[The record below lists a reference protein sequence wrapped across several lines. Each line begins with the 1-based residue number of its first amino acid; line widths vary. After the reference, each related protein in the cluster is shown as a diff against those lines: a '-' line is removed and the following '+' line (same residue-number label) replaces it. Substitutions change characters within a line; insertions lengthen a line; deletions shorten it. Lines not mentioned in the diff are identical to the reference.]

1 MSGGGGNQQTTVSQA
16 TPYAPAMPYLE
27 QAMRDAAKMYSQGG
41 TQYTPWSQVAGP
53 SAQQLASQQGILNYV
68 QSPGTR
74 QFIQGAQGTT
84 ANQMMGGTN
93 YNQPISGYAQNQ
105 LGGYLNQGSNLASNA
120 GMLNQMAYGDT
131 SNPYIDTQ
139 VRSALDQMS
148 NAFLT
153 NTLPGLRR
161 AAIGQ
166 GTYGSSRNALA
177 EGQAGSA
184 LESQMSEAANKA
196 YMGAYQTSEQN
207 RLQALQ
213 QMAQQQGQGA
223 QNAYNLM
230 QQGAGTNLANIAQG
244 LGSYN
249 QSLAMPLDMMNQAMQ
264 IGNAQQQQ
272 EQAQLQDMTNRWNF
286 QQQSG
291 WDTLAKFK
299 NLIDATS
306 QLGGVSATSQQMP
319 QQNIIGNVA
328 GGLMQ
333 AAPAIAGAMGSGS
346 TGTSTAANNLQ
357 GNIATQGGFS
367 NWAQPSSMGF
377 SNSMNV
383 SGPSYNSGSNWGSNM
398 FSSLK

>member
-1 MSGGGGNQQTTVSQA
+1 MSGGGGNQQSTVQQA
-16 TPYAPAMPYLE
+16 YPYAPAMPYIE

-41 TQYTPWSQVAGP
+41 AQYTPWSQIANATP
-53 SAQQLASQQGILNYV
+53 QQLAAQQGVINYA
-68 QSPGTR
+68 QGPGTR
-74 QFIQGAQGTT
+74 QFIQNAQGTT
-84 ANQMMGGTN
+84 ERQMMGGAN
-93 YNQPISGYAQNQ
+93 YSQPLSGYAQGQ
-105 LGGYLNQGSNLASNA
+105 LGGYLNQGQNLASNA

-131 SNPYIDTQ
+131 SNPYTETQ
-139 VRSALDQMS
+139 VKSALDQMS

-184 LESQMSEAANKA
+184 LESQMANAANQA
-196 YMGAYQTSEQN
+196 YMGAYQTGEQN

-223 QNAYNLM
+223 SNAYNLM
-230 QQGAGTNLANIAQG
+230 NQAAGTNLANIAQG

-249 QSLAMPLDMMNQAMQ
+249 QSLAMPLDMMNQVMQ
-264 IGNAQQQQ
+264 VGNAQQQQ
-272 EQAQLQDMTNRWNF
+272 EQAQLQDATNRWNF

-306 QLGGVSATSQQMP
+306 QLGGVSATTQQMP

-333 AAPAIAGAMGSGS
+333 AAPAIAGAFGSG
-346 TGTSTAANNLQ
+346 
-357 GNIATQGGFS
+357 GGS
-367 NWAQPSSMGF
+367 PQPSGNAYGSMLTPESMGLKSISSPMIGS
-377 SNSMNV
+377 SNFGGSIGN
-383 SGPSYNSGSNWGSNM
+383 SNWGTGM
-398 FSSLK
+398 FSSFK